1 MQIKPELNLK
11 QTQKLVMTPQLQQAI
26 KMLQLSTIE
35 LQNAIEQELMEN
47 PALEVDE
54 EKNQNEIS
62 LDNAEILKVDDQE
75 SSDPEEMGFDDN
87 EYFEEYFIEKN
98 AQIGKS
104 EDTED
109 TKRKFLEG
117 AVARDETLQE
127 YLVSQLSM
135 MDVDAQLK
143 ELATILI
150 SYIDPMGYLSLSIDE
165 LSKEIGIPEKKLLEA
180 LKLVQSLDPPGV
192 GARNIKECLLLQ
204 LENLNEDPE
213 LLSLS
218 KRIIEESLN
227 DLKLHRVEE
236 IAKRYKV
243 PVSVIERAVEIISR
257 LEPYPGRQFYSGDIN
272 YIIPDVIVEK
282 REGNW
287 EVITNDIAIPRLRV
301 NRYYESLLRNKNTDK
316 RTRDFIAEKVQ
327 RAKSFINSIQQREST
342 LVRVMKAIL
351 EEQKEFFEKGP
362 KYIKPLTLR
371 DIARKLDLHESTIS
385 RVTSSKYVQTPSGV
399 FRLKYFFSNQIKS
412 TNREQYSS
420 RSIKEMIKEIIEEY
434 DGKLHLSDQKI
445 ADILAERGIKIAR
458 RTVAKY
464 RKDLNILPSNL
475 RR

>member
-54 EKNQNEIS
+54 EKDQNEIS
-62 LDNAEILKVDDQE
+62 LDNEEILKVDDQE
-75 SSDPEEMGFDDN
+75 SNDPEEMGFDDN

-98 AQIGKS
+98 AKIGKS

-165 LSKEIGIPEKKLLEA
+165 LSKEIGIPEKELLEA

-227 DLKLHRVEE
+227 DLKLHRVGE
-236 IAKRYKV
+236 IARRYKV
-243 PVSVIERAVEIISR
+243 SVSIIERAIEIISR

-385 RVTSSKYVQTPSGV
+385 RVTSSKYVQTPFGV

-458 RTVAKY
+458 RTVSKY

>member
-54 EKNQNEIS
+54 EKDQNEIS

-75 SSDPEEMGFDDN
+75 SNDPEEMGFDDN

-135 MDVDAQLK
+135 MDADAQLK

-165 LSKEIGIPEKKLLEA
+165 LSKEIGIPEKELLEA

-227 DLKLHRVEE
+227 DLKLHRVGE
-236 IAKRYKV
+236 IARRYKV
-243 PVSVIERAVEIISR
+243 SVSIIERAIEIISR

-385 RVTSSKYVQTPSGV
+385 RVTSSKYVQTPFGV

-458 RTVAKY
+458 RTVSKY

>member
-75 SSDPEEMGFDDN
+75 SNDPEEMGFDDN

-165 LSKEIGIPEKKLLEA
+165 LSKEIGIPEKELLEA

-227 DLKLHRVEE
+227 DLKLHRVGE
-236 IAKRYKV
+236 IARRYKV
-243 PVSVIERAVEIISR
+243 SVSIIERAIEIISR

-385 RVTSSKYVQTPSGV
+385 RVTSSKYVQTPFGV

-458 RTVAKY
+458 RTVSKY

>member
-35 LQNAIEQELMEN
+35 LQDAIEQELMEN

-54 EKNQNEIS
+54 EKNQMETSLENNEIP
-62 LDNAEILKVDDQE
+62 KVDDQE
-75 SSDPEEMGFDDN
+75 NSDPEEMGFDDN

-117 AVARDETLQE
+117 AVSRDETLQE
-127 YLVSQLSM
+127 YLISQLSM
-135 MDVDAQLK
+135 IDVDEDLK
-143 ELATILI
+143 EIANILI
-150 SYIDPMGYLSLSIDE
+150 SYIDPMGYLSLSVEE
-165 LSKEIGIPEKKLLEA
+165 LSKELNISEEIIIKA
-180 LKLVQSLDPPGV
+180 LKVVQSLDPPGV
-192 GARNIKECLLLQ
+192 GARDIKECLLLQ
-204 LENLNEDPE
+204 IEHLDDDPGNVA
-213 LLSLS
+213 LA
-218 KRIIEESLN
+218 KKIIEKSLN
-227 DLKLHRVEE
+227 DLKLHRIEE
-236 IAKRYKV
+236 IARKNK
-243 PVSVIERAVEIISR
+243 VSVSEVEKAIDIISK
-257 LEPYPGRQFYSGDIN
+257 LEPYPGRQFYAGDIN
-272 YIIPDVIVEK
+272 YIIPDIIVEK

-287 EVITNDIAIPRLRV
+287 EVITNDVAIPKLRI
-301 NRYYESLLRNKNTDK
+301 NRYYESLLKNKNTDK

-327 RAKSFINSIQQREST
+327 RAKGFINSLQQREST

-351 EEQKEFFEKGP
+351 DEQKEFFEKGP
-362 KYIKPLTLR
+362 KYIRPLTLK

-385 RVTSSKYVQTPSGV
+385 RVTSSKYVQTPFGI

-412 TNREQYSS
+412 SNEEKYSS
-420 RSIKEMIKEIIEEY
+420 RSIKEMIKEIIEEN
-434 DGKLHLSDQKI
+434 KNNSPLSDQKI
-445 ADILAERGIKIAR
+445 ADILAKRGIEIAR

-464 RKDLNILPSNL
+464 RKELNILPSNL